1 MLCYGVDLQV
11 IKSKIYEIRG
21 QKVMLDRDLAEL
33 YGTETKR
40 LKEAVRRNSKRFPG
54 DFMFVLSKEE
64 WDNLRSQFASS
75 SWGGSR
81 YLPYA
86 FTEQGVAMLSSVL
99 GSDAAIEMNISIMRA
114 FVAVRQFL
122 VNVKRPQRE
131 VTELCRQIEELR
143 ENIKSLE
150 KDHEDYEQHFDD
162 IYLALAQLAAT
173 NKEQQRVKRRPIGFV
188 KPEES

>member
-1 MLCYGVDLQV
+1 
-11 IKSKIYEIRG
+11 
-21 QKVMLDRDLAEL
+21 MLDRDLAEL

-54 DFMFVLSKEE
+54 DFMFVLSKKEMGQLE
-64 WDNLRSQFASS
+64 VAICVLKL
-75 SWGGSR
+75 GGSR

-86 FTEQGVAMLSSVL
+86 FTEQGGAMLSSVL

-122 VNVKRPQRE
+122 VNVERPQRE

-143 ENIKSLE
+143 EDIKSLE

>member
-1 MLCYGVDLQV
+1 
-11 IKSKIYEIRG
+11 
-21 QKVMLDRDLAEL
+21 
-33 YGTETKR
+33 
-40 LKEAVRRNSKRFPG
+40 
-54 DFMFVLSKEE
+54 
-64 WDNLRSQFASS
+64 
-75 SWGGSR
+75 
-81 YLPYA
+81 
-86 FTEQGVAMLSSVL
+86 MLSSVL

-122 VNVKRPQRE
+122 VNVERPQRE

-143 ENIKSLE
+143 EDIKSLE

>member
-1 MLCYGVDLQV
+1 
-11 IKSKIYEIRG
+11 
-21 QKVMLDRDLAEL
+21 
-33 YGTETKR
+33 
-40 LKEAVRRNSKRFPG
+40 
-54 DFMFVLSKEE
+54 MFVLSKEE
-64 WDNLRSQFASS
+64 WDNLWSQFASS

-122 VNVKRPQRE
+122 VNVERPQRE

-143 ENIKSLE
+143 EDIKSLE

-173 NKEQQRVKRRPIGFV
+173 NKEQQRVKRRPIGFI